1 MPCYG
6 SESSESLHQLVD
18 GDVLLLGLLA
28 VFLDRER
35 ALPRFRYASG
45 GSLEGS
51 SILANLP
58 VRSASRL
65 SPLSVE
71 F

>member
-6 SESSESLHQLVD
+6 SESAESLHQLVD

-28 VFLDRER
+28 VCLDRER
-35 ALPRFRYASG
+35 ALSRFRYASG

-51 SILANLP
+51 SILASLR
-58 VRSASRL
+58 VRSASL
-65 SPLSVE
+65 LNPLSVE